1 MKNLRKFRDGYRQ
14 FVRKT
19 FQDAKGLIT
28 KGNPIEVQRLKF
40 LPNALKT
47 KFSELQSLN
56 HEIVDLEN
64 DIKGIDTEVSE
75 SCELMSAIQVCIVQ
89 LESVLEAQ
97 ESQGKSEELPSVV
110 QPVSPESA
118 GTSQG
123 HVSKAFVHA
132 KLPKLEPKKFHG
144 KPMHWYPLRYVQ
156 K

>member
-1 MKNLRKFRDGYRQ
+1 MK
-14 FVRKT
+14 
-19 FQDAKGLIT
+19 
-28 KGNPIEVQRLKF
+28 RLKF

-47 KFSELQSLN
+47 KFSELQSLD
-56 HEIVDLEN
+56 HEIVNLEN
-64 DIKGIDTEVSE
+64 DVKGIDTEVSE
-75 SCELMSAIQVCIVQ
+75 SCELMSAIQVCIVP

-132 KLPKLEPKKFHG
+132 KLPKLELKKFHG
-144 KPMHWYPLRYVQ
+144 NPMHWYPLRYVQ